1 MGTTTKMTNN
11 TSVPDAK
18 FHKELI
24 AGLDNGAVYGT
35 VVYQLKSKFG
45 EFAPVTA
52 PATYGQLK
60 AMEEVSSSKDPA
72 FAHYLKEVPRVVAMG
87 NRKRSTKEA
96 QMEAKRKQFEVQKRR
111 LEEDQQQMEN
121 QFSRTIDDE
130 DSGADS
136 DSSASEARTEQSHS
150 TSGLSG
156 YTEDLEGFR
165 APSSGVSYKPSEASE
180 SVASRREPVG
190 LRSRSAPFVA
200 QVPSF
205 VHTGPA
211 PAPSAAV
218 LLPSG
223 SSSGSSSASSS
234 SSSAAS
240 SAAPSS
246 GSSSSGSSSVAS
258 VGSAA
263 LRFCSAAAAPVAA
276 QFAIGAVRSAT
287 GI

>member
-18 FHKELI
+18 FHKERI

-87 NRKRSTKEA
+87 NKKRSTKEA

-111 LEEDQQQMEN
+111 LEEELQQREN

-130 DSGADS
+130 DSDADS
-136 DSSASEARTEQSHS
+136 DSGASEARTEQSHS

-180 SVASRREPVG
+180 SVASRRAPIG
-190 LRSRSAPFVA
+190 LRSRTVEHVSLPEVL
-200 QVPSF
+200 PSF
-205 VHTGPA
+205 AYTGPA
-211 PAPSAAV
+211 PPPPAVVLQSSGASSESSWSSSSASSGASSSSASSAVPSLA
-218 LLPSG
+218 G
-223 SSSGSSSASSS
+223 SSSALSGSSSASS
-234 SSSAAS
+234 
-240 SAAPSS
+240 
-246 GSSSSGSSSVAS
+246 GSS
-258 VGSAA
+258 
-263 LRFCSAAAAPVAA
+263 
-276 QFAIGAVRSAT
+276 
-287 GI
+287 